1 MCLIKSAEHKTVI
14 IPANGSVVLQGYIDN
29 ICHIVL
35 PVLYY
40 SIQKYPM
47 YHQTWTLLQP
57 LSTITIN
64 TETQYQ
70 FISQILPQG
79 RLTWLTFS
87 QKPTVCKIHL
97 VTIADIQLDISDDNK
112 ENLVTKLEVPT
123 EFSKDKV
130 KNVKKL
136 ISAYEDVFS
145 KNDTDIGFTS

>member
-1 MCLIKSAEHKTVI
+1 MCLIKSAEHKTVT

-29 ICHIVL
+29 RCHIVL

-79 RLTWLTFS
+79 RLTFS
-87 QKPTVCKIHL
+87 QKATVCKIHL

-112 ENLVTKLEVPT
+112 ENLFNKLEVPT
-123 EFSKDKV
+123 ELSKDEV